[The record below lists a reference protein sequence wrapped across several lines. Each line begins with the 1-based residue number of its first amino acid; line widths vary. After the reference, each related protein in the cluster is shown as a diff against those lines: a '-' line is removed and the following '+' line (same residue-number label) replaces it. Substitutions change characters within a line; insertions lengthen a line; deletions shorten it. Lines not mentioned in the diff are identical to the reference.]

1 VARSPDAPLDTA
13 ALVAF
18 LDRELGPVD
27 GRVPTTVT
35 PMAGGGSCE
44 VFAVDRGDARWVLRR
59 APAHA
64 SSATAHDVLRE
75 HRILTAIDGAGPRV
89 PSPIVACADPAVFG
103 APFYVM
109 TRVDGVPVRGG
120 IPEAWTAVP
129 HEQGRAVEEL
139 IDAIAEVHAVDWRA
153 VGLEGLGH
161 PEGFLERQ
169 VERWLA
175 QLASYGGR
183 PLEPVDRIGRWL
195 DARRPAGQAPALFH
209 GDYKLDNVLFAPD
222 APPRVLAVVDWE
234 MATIGDPLVDLAWA
248 LIFHP
253 TPGSTMPLGVQGPHA
268 FAVEHLPSADA
279 MVERYAA
286 RTGRDVSAI
295 DWYHVF
301 ARWKLA
307 IVLEGS
313 YAKWQRGESS
323 KPAHEWFGPQADR
336 LLASATELVAAAG
349 G

>member
-1 VARSPDAPLDTA
+1 MARPTSTEAHDTA

-18 LDRELGPVD
+18 LDRELGGP
-27 GRVPTTVT
+27 VPTTVR

-44 VFAVDRGDARWVLRR
+44 VFAVDRGAERWVLRR

-75 HRILTAIDGAGPRV
+75 HRILAAVHGRGPRV
-89 PSPIVACADPAVFG
+89 PRPVVACPEPTVFG

-109 TRVDGVPVRGG
+109 ERIDGVPVRGG

-129 HEQGRAVEEL
+129 DQQGRALEEL
-139 IDAIAEVHAVDWRA
+139 VDAMAEVHAVDWRA
-153 VGLEGLGH
+153 VGLDGLGH
-161 PEGFLERQ
+161 PDGFLERQ

-183 PLEPVDRIGRWL
+183 PLERVHRIADWL
-195 DARRPAGQAPALFH
+195 ADRRPPEQPPALFH
-209 GDYKLDNVLFAPD
+209 GDYKLDNVLYAPD
-222 APPRVLAVVDWE
+222 APPRLLAVVDWE
-234 MATIGDPLVDLAWA
+234 MATIGDPLIDLAWA

-253 TPGSTMPLGVQGPHA
+253 APGSTVPLGVQGPHA
-268 FAVEHLPSADA
+268 FTTDGLPPADA
-279 MVERYAA
+279 LVARYAE
-286 RTGRDVSAI
+286 RTGRTVDAI

-313 YAKWQRGESS
+313 YAKWQRGLSS
-323 KPAHEWFGPQADR
+323 KPSHEWFGPQADR
-336 LLASATELVAAAG
+336 LLESAAALVAAAG